1 MVGLRI
7 VVDVSLLA
15 AYDAEF
21 YRSLDDGTRRSADNV
36 VPLLIEPFRPESV
49 VDVGGG
55 TGLWLFAFY
64 QIVRHCNPRPV
75 RPLSL
80 LRFG

>member
-1 MVGLRI
+1 VVGMKI
-7 VVDVSLLA
+7 VVDSSLLA

-21 YRSLDDGTRRSADNV
+21 YRSRDDGTRRPADNV
-36 VPLLIEPFRPESV
+36 VPLLIEPFRPQSV
-49 VDVGGG
+49 VDVGSG
-55 TGLWLFAFY
+55 TGLWLSAFY